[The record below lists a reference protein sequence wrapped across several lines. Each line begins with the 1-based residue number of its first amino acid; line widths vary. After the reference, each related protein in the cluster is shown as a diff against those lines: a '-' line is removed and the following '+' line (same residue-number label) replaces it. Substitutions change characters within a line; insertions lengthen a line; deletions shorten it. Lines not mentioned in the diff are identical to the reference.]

1 MNIKK
6 VKDVLILVLMED
18 TLREGACRQVLELR
32 IVLILVLMEDTLRAV
47 GTPAIPENSAPVL
60 ILVLMEDTLRG
71 GQFPRYIRK
80 ANAS

>member
-32 IVLILVLMEDTLRAV
+32 IVLILVLMEDTLR
-47 GTPAIPENSAPVL
+47 
-60 ILVLMEDTLRG
+60 G